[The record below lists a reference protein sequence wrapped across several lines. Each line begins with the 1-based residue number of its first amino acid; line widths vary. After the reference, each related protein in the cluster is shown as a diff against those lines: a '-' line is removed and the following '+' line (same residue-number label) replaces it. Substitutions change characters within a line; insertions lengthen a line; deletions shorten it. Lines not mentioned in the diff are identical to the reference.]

1 MLPLHPEREEKGNV
15 QLCLKEEKVNTG
27 LLGKTRCHLNPRYT
41 KYFLKSFGIWSPLLM
56 ELIDSGKKEFRRTGR
71 ENMGQETKT
80 ASGIDM
86 RIRKSTTDIG
96 R

>member
-1 MLPLHPEREEKGNV
+1 MLPLLPEREERGNV
-15 QLCLKEEKVNTG
+15 QFCLKEENVNAG

-41 KYFLKSFGIWSPLLM
+41 KYFLKNFGIWSPLLM
-56 ELIDSGKKEFRRTGR
+56 ELIDLEKKEFRRTGR

-80 ASGIDM
+80 ESGIDV
-86 RIRKSTTDIG
+86 RIRKSTNDIG